1 VDVVEQTRRWW
12 DSVPMNVEAA
22 RPGREASAVQAA
34 NTLYVA
40 ERHRAGQVLNEH
52 TGPLYSMFAQ
62 RAAAAVERV
71 SAVLPLPPRV
81 WSALEPVN
89 VLAADTRE
97 TLQEAERVM
106 NTCHFMAL
114 YLRSMGVPGTDS
126 QLLGDDPVEGLTF
139 RRWAE
144 FNAHRHEL
152 GPIRQPL
159 KLAYAVEHGWEP
171 GVWLAEQLR
180 GIDQGPARRR
190 FMPAFLVR

>member
-1 VDVVEQTRRWW
+1 VLAVDPSDLLEALDAFVDVVEETRRWW
-12 DSVPMNVEAA
+12 DSVPLGVEAA
-22 RPGREASAVQAA
+22 QPGREPSAVQAA
-34 NTLYVA
+34 NTLYAA

-52 TGPLYSMFAQ
+52 TGPPYSMFAQ

-71 SAVLPLPPRV
+71 AAVLPLPPRV

-97 TLQEAERVM
+97 TLQEAERVT

-114 YLRSMGVPGTDS
+114 HVRSMGVPGTDN

-144 FNAHRHEL
+144 FSEHRHE
-152 GPIRQPL
+152 
-159 KLAYAVEHGWEP
+159 HGWQP
-171 GVWLAEQLR
+171 GLGWPSSCAASTRAL
-180 GIDQGPARRR
+180 PAAGSCRRSW
-190 FMPAFLVR
+190 